1 MISSSSVST
10 SRKTL
15 SDFKYYTNKK
25 VGPDGISASVYNCVK
40 CKNCGNL
47 CLPDNE
53 PVYNTEFKN
62 PGDNTFT
69 FLETISDMMVSSG
82 LTKLKK
88 IPGPSA
94 KIDGKCL
101 CENCQEN
108 CV

>member
-1 MISSSSVST
+1 MLVSSNVST
-10 SRKTL
+10 SRKTIA
-15 SDFKYYTNKK
+15 DFKFYTNNK
-25 VGPDGISASVYNCVK
+25 VDQNGISTSVYNCVK
-40 CKNCGNL
+40 CSKCGNL
-47 CLPDNE
+47 CLVDNE

-88 IPGPSA
+88 IPGPST

-108 CV
+108 